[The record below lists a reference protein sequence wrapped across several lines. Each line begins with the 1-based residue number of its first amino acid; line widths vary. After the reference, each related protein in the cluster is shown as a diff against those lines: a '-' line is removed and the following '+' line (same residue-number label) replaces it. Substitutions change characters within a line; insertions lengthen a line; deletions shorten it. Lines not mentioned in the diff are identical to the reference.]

1 MERWSFQIVR
11 LKPTEAE
18 ADGWI
23 GSPLPKQD
31 LLFCSGVVGWLVS
44 EHGEERGS
52 FYAAPAK
59 VSLRSR

>member
-1 MERWSFQIVR
+1 MIYGALVFSDC
-11 LKPTEAE
+11 EAE

-31 LLFCSGVVGWLVS
+31 LLFCSVVG
-44 EHGEERGS
+44 ERGS